1 MVNMEKDDIIR
12 LIAEWQNRI
21 LRIQGIYREY
31 LDALHATIGS
41 KPIKIITGFRRSGKS
56 FLVQLAA
63 RKLIENNTFSVSNI
77 LYLNFEDFR
86 LAGINTP
93 EKLDTFYRV
102 FRAEIA
108 DDKKKLLI
116 FDEIQ
121 NVNNWDRFIRT
132 IYETDHDVEIILT
145 GSNSRLLSSEIGSNL
160 AGRFIELSILPFDF
174 TEYLRYVGVKISN
187 AADYFRNQEKIHY
200 HFSQYVKFGG
210 LPEILSINSETARF
224 SYIEGIISKVIL
236 DDIIKRFNIKHT
248 SVVEKTLFYLFSAI
262 GNIISFTKISNYL
275 KRLDISIKNETLI
288 KYIQYMLTT
297 FAIYETNKF
306 DWKLGKLFGTT
317 RKYYAVDTGVV
328 NLYPG
333 MVSNYS
339 KQLENIVFLK
349 LKRNGKQINFGALP
363 SGKEID
369 FITQTANGEFE
380 KYQVTQ
386 TLHKDNYNREL
397 SSFLLQNT
405 YLKDGKNILL
415 TLDENEEEI
424 DYQDAKV
431 LKKNLIRWLLGL

>member
-1 MVNMEKDDIIR
+1 MEKDDVIR

-93 EKLDTFYRV
+93 EKVDAFYKV
-102 FRAEIA
+102 FRSEIA
-108 DDKKKLLI
+108 DGKKKLLI

-160 AGRFIELSILPFDF
+160 AGRFIELSIQPFDF
-174 TEYLRYVGVKISN
+174 TEYLRYMGVKISN

-200 HFSQYVKFGG
+200 HFSQYAKFGG

-349 LKRNGKQINFGALP
+349 LKRNRKQINFGALP

-386 TLHKDNYNREL
+386 TLHKDNYDREL
-397 SSFLLQNT
+397 SSFILQNT
-405 YLKDGKNILL
+405 YLEDGKNILL

>member
-1 MVNMEKDDIIR
+1 MEKDDIIR

-31 LDALHATIGS
+31 LDALHGTIGS

-102 FRAEIA
+102 FRSEIA

-174 TEYLRYVGVKISN
+174 TEYLRYMGVKIFN

-248 SVVEKTLFYLFSAI
+248 TVVEKTLFYLFSAI

-328 NLYPG
+328 NLYPR

-349 LKRNGKQINFGALP
+349 LKRNRKQINFGALP

-369 FITQTANGEFE
+369 FITQTDNGEFE

-386 TLHKDNYNREL
+386 TLHKDNYDREL
-397 SSFLLQNT
+397 SSFILQDT
-405 YLKDGKNILL
+405 YLKDGENILL

-431 LKKNLIRWLLGL
+431 LKKNLIRWLRGL

>member
-1 MVNMEKDDIIR
+1 MEKDDVIR

-31 LDALHATIGS
+31 LDTLHATIGS

-174 TEYLRYVGVKISN
+174 TEYLRYMGVKISN

-349 LKRNGKQINFGALP
+349 LKRNRKQINFGALP

-424 DYQDAKV
+424 DYQDGKV

>member
-1 MVNMEKDDIIR
+1 MEKDEIVR
-12 LIAEWQNRI
+12 FIAEWQNRI
-21 LRIQGIYREY
+21 LRIQGIDREY
-31 LDALHATIGS
+31 LHVLQETIGS
-41 KPIKIITGFRRSGKS
+41 MPIKIITGFRRSWKS

-63 RKLIENNTFSVSNI
+63 RKLIENNSFSVSNI

-102 FRAEIA
+102 FRSEIA
-108 DDKKKLLI
+108 DGKKKLLI

-160 AGRFIELSILPFDF
+160 AGRFIELSIFPFDF
-174 TEYLRYVGVKISN
+174 NEYLRYMGITVANIT
-187 AADYFRNQEKIHY
+187 DLFRNQEKIHN

-210 LPEILSINSETARF
+210 LPEILSITTETARF
-224 SYIEGIISKVIL
+224 SYLEGIISKVVL

-248 SVVEKTLFYLFSAI
+248 TAVEKTLFYLFSAI
-262 GNIISFTKISNYL
+262 GNIVSFSKISNYL
-275 KRLDISIKNETLI
+275 KQLGINIKKETLI
-288 KYIQYMLTT
+288 KYVQYMLST

-317 RKYYAVDTGVV
+317 RKYYAVDTGLV
-328 NLYPG
+328 NLYTG
-333 MVSNYS
+333 TASNYS
-339 KQLENIVFLK
+339 RQLENIVFLK
-349 LKRNGKQINFGALP
+349 LKRNRRHTYFGALS

-369 FITQTANGEFE
+369 FITQTVDGEFE

-386 TLHKDNYNREL
+386 TLHKDNYDREL
-397 SSFLLQNT
+397 SSFQLQNT
-405 YLKDGKNILL
+405 HLKYGKNILL
-415 TLDENEEEI
+415 TLDDSEEEI
-424 DYQDAKV
+424 EYQDTKV
-431 LKKNLIRWLLGL
+431 LKKNLTRWLLEL

>member
-1 MVNMEKDDIIR
+1 MEKDDIIR

-248 SVVEKTLFYLFSAI
+248 TVVEKTLFYLFSAI

-288 KYIQYMLTT
+288 KYVQYMLTT

-349 LKRNGKQINFGALP
+349 LKRNRKQINFGALP

>member
-1 MVNMEKDDIIR
+1 MDRCPDEIIR
-12 LIAEWQNRI
+12 FIVEWQNQI

-31 LDALHATIGS
+31 LDVLHATIGS

-93 EKLDTFYRV
+93 EKLDSFYRV
-102 FRAEIA
+102 FRSEIA
-108 DDKKKLLI
+108 DVKKKLLI

-132 IYETDHDVEIILT
+132 IYETDRDVEIILT

-174 TEYLRYVGVKISN
+174 KEYLRYMDIKISN
-187 AADYFRNQEKIHY
+187 AEGYFRNHEKIHY

-210 LPEILSINSETARF
+210 LSEILTINSETARF

-248 SVVEKTLFYLFSAI
+248 TVVEKTLFYLFSAI
-262 GNIISFTKISNYL
+262 GNIISFIKISNYL

-288 KYIQYMLTT
+288 KYVQYMLTT

-306 DWKLGKLFGTT
+306 DWKLGKFFGTT

-349 LKRNGKQINFGALP
+349 LKRDRKKIYFGALS

-369 FITQTANGEFE
+369 FIAQTADGGFE

-386 TLHKDNYNREL
+386 TLHKDNYDREL

-405 YLKDGKNILL
+405 YLEDGKNIVL

-424 DYQDAKV
+424 EYQDAKV
-431 LKKNLIRWLLGL
+431 LKRNLIRWLLGL

>member
-1 MVNMEKDDIIR
+1 MEKDDIIR

-174 TEYLRYVGVKISN
+174 TEYLRYMGVKISN

>member
-1 MVNMEKDDIIR
+1 MEKDDVIR

-174 TEYLRYVGVKISN
+174 TEYLRYMDVKISN

-248 SVVEKTLFYLFSAI
+248 TVVEKTLFYLFSAI

-288 KYIQYMLTT
+288 KYMQYMLTT

-349 LKRNGKQINFGALP
+349 LKRNRKQINFGALP

-369 FITQTANGEFE
+369 FITQTATGEFE

-386 TLHKDNYNREL
+386 TLHKDNYDREL
-397 SSFLLQNT
+397 SSFILQNT

-424 DYQDAKV
+424 DCQDAKV

>member
-1 MVNMEKDDIIR
+1 MEKDDVIR

-93 EKLDTFYRV
+93 EKVDAFYKV
-102 FRAEIA
+102 FRSEIA
-108 DDKKKLLI
+108 DGKKKLLI

-160 AGRFIELSILPFDF
+160 AGRFIELSIQPFDF
-174 TEYLRYVGVKISN
+174 TEYLRYMDVKISN

-297 FAIYETNKF
+297 FAIYETNKL

-349 LKRNGKQINFGALP
+349 LKRNRKQINFGALP

-386 TLHKDNYNREL
+386 TLHKDNYDREL
-397 SSFLLQNT
+397 SSFILQNT

>member
-1 MVNMEKDDIIR
+1 MEKDDVIR

-93 EKLDTFYRV
+93 EKVDAFYKV
-102 FRAEIA
+102 FRSEIA
-108 DDKKKLLI
+108 DGKKKLLI

-160 AGRFIELSILPFDF
+160 AGRFIELSIQPFDF
-174 TEYLRYVGVKISN
+174 TEYLRYMGVKISN

-288 KYIQYMLTT
+288 KYIQYVLTT

-349 LKRNGKQINFGALP
+349 LKRNRKQINFGALP

-386 TLHKDNYNREL
+386 TLHKDNYDREL
-397 SSFLLQNT
+397 SSFILQNT

>member
-1 MVNMEKDDIIR
+1 MEKDDIIR

-31 LDALHATIGS
+31 LDTLHATIGS

-349 LKRNGKQINFGALP
+349 LKRNRKQINFGALP

>member
-1 MVNMEKDDIIR
+1 MEKDDVIR

-248 SVVEKTLFYLFSAI
+248 TVVEKTLFYLFSAI

-288 KYIQYMLTT
+288 KYLQYMLTT

-349 LKRNGKQINFGALP
+349 LKRNRKQINFGALP

-424 DYQDAKV
+424 DYQDGKV

>member
-1 MVNMEKDDIIR
+1 MEKDDIIR

-102 FRAEIA
+102 FRSEIA
-108 DDKKKLLI
+108 DGKKKLLI

-174 TEYLRYVGVKISN
+174 KEYLRYMDIKISN

-248 SVVEKTLFYLFSAI
+248 TVVEKTLFYLFSAI

-349 LKRNGKQINFGALP
+349 LKRNRKQINFGALP

-386 TLHKDNYNREL
+386 TLHKDNYDREL

>member
-1 MVNMEKDDIIR
+1 MEKDDIIR

-63 RKLIENNTFSVSNI
+63 RKLIGNNTFSVSNI

-102 FRAEIA
+102 FRSEIA
-108 DDKKKLLI
+108 DGKKKLLI

-174 TEYLRYVGVKISN
+174 KEYLRYMDIKISN

-248 SVVEKTLFYLFSAI
+248 TVVEKTLFYLFSAI

-288 KYIQYMLTT
+288 KYMQYMLTT

-349 LKRNGKQINFGALP
+349 LKRNRKQINFGALP

>member
-1 MVNMEKDDIIR
+1 MEKDDIIR

-102 FRAEIA
+102 FRSEIA
-108 DDKKKLLI
+108 DGKKKLLI

-174 TEYLRYVGVKISN
+174 TEYLRYMDTKISDV
-187 AADYFRNQEKIHY
+187 ADYFRNQEKIHY

-248 SVVEKTLFYLFSAI
+248 TVVEKTLFYLFSAI

-288 KYIQYMLTT
+288 KYVQYMLTT

-349 LKRNGKQINFGALP
+349 LKRNRKQIYFGALP

-386 TLHKDNYNREL
+386 TLHKDNYDREL
-397 SSFLLQNT
+397 SSFILQNT

-415 TLDENEEEI
+415 TLDENEDEI

>member
-1 MVNMEKDDIIR
+1 MEKDDIIR

-63 RKLIENNTFSVSNI
+63 RKLIGNNTFSVSNI

-102 FRAEIA
+102 FRSEIA
-108 DDKKKLLI
+108 DGKKKLLI

-174 TEYLRYVGVKISN
+174 KEYLRYMDIKISN

-248 SVVEKTLFYLFSAI
+248 TVVEKTLFYLFSAI
-262 GNIISFTKISNYL
+262 GNIISFTKISNHL

-288 KYIQYMLTT
+288 KYMQYMLTT

-349 LKRNGKQINFGALP
+349 LKRNRKQINFGALP

-386 TLHKDNYNREL
+386 TLHKDNYDREL

>member
-1 MVNMEKDDIIR
+1 MEKDDVIR

-31 LDALHATIGS
+31 LDTLHATIGS

-248 SVVEKTLFYLFSAI
+248 TVVEKTLFYLFSAI

-424 DYQDAKV
+424 DYQDGKV

>member
-1 MVNMEKDDIIR
+1 VEKDDIIR

-174 TEYLRYVGVKISN
+174 AEYLRYMGVKISN

>member
-1 MVNMEKDDIIR
+1 MEKDDIIR

-102 FRAEIA
+102 FRSEIA
-108 DDKKKLLI
+108 DGKKKLLI

-174 TEYLRYVGVKISN
+174 TEYLRYMDTKISDV
-187 AADYFRNQEKIHY
+187 ADYFRNQEKIHY

-248 SVVEKTLFYLFSAI
+248 TVVEKTLFYLFSAI

-288 KYIQYMLTT
+288 KYVQYMLTT

-349 LKRNGKQINFGALP
+349 LKRNRKQIYFGALP

-386 TLHKDNYNREL
+386 TLHKDNYDREL

>member
-1 MVNMEKDDIIR
+1 MEKDDIIR

-102 FRAEIA
+102 FRSEIA
-108 DDKKKLLI
+108 DGKKKLLI

-174 TEYLRYVGVKISN
+174 KEYLRYMDIKISN

-248 SVVEKTLFYLFSAI
+248 TVVEKTLFYLFSAI
-262 GNIISFTKISNYL
+262 GNIISFTKISNHL

-288 KYIQYMLTT
+288 KYMQYMLTT

-328 NLYPG
+328 NLYPR

-349 LKRNGKQINFGALP
+349 LKRNRKQINFGALP

-386 TLHKDNYNREL
+386 TLHKDNYDREL

>member
-1 MVNMEKDDIIR
+1 MEKDDIIR

-63 RKLIENNTFSVSNI
+63 RKLIGNNTFSVSNI

-102 FRAEIA
+102 FRSEIA
-108 DDKKKLLI
+108 DGKKKLLI

-174 TEYLRYVGVKISN
+174 KEYLRYMDIKISN

-248 SVVEKTLFYLFSAI
+248 TVVEKTLFYLFSAI
-262 GNIISFTKISNYL
+262 GNIISFTKISNHL

-288 KYIQYMLTT
+288 KYMQYMLTT

-349 LKRNGKQINFGALP
+349 LKRNRKQINFGALP

-369 FITQTANGEFE
+369 FVTQTANGEFE

-386 TLHKDNYNREL
+386 TLHKDNYDREL
-397 SSFLLQNT
+397 SSFILQNT

>member
-1 MVNMEKDDIIR
+1 MEKDEIVR
-12 LIAEWQNRI
+12 FIAEWQNRI
-21 LRIQGIYREY
+21 LRIQGIDREY
-31 LDALHATIGS
+31 LHALQETIGS
-41 KPIKIITGFRRSGKS
+41 RPIKIITGFRRSGKS

-63 RKLIENNTFSVSNI
+63 RRLIENNTFSVSNI

-93 EKLDTFYRV
+93 ERLDVFYRT
-102 FRAEIA
+102 FRTEMA
-108 DDKKKLLI
+108 DEKKKLLI

-132 IYETDHDVEIILT
+132 IYETDRDVEIILT
-145 GSNSRLLSSEIGSNL
+145 GSNSRLLSAEIGSNL

-174 TEYLRYVGVKISN
+174 KEYLRYRGIKVAN
-187 AADYFRNQEKIHY
+187 TTELFRNQETIHN

-210 LPEILSINSETARF
+210 LPEVLSINSETARF
-224 SYIEGIISKVIL
+224 SYIEGVISKVIL

-248 SVVEKTLFYLFSAI
+248 TAVEKTLFYLFSVI
-262 GNIISFTKISNYL
+262 GNIISFSRISNYL
-275 KRLDISIKNETLI
+275 KQLGINIKKETLI
-288 KYIQYMLTT
+288 KYVQYMLTT

-317 RKYYAVDTGVV
+317 RKYYAVDTGLV
-328 NLYPG
+328 NLCHG
-333 MVSNYS
+333 TTSNYS

-349 LKRNGKQINFGALP
+349 LKKYRRHTYFGALS

-369 FITQTANGEFE
+369 FITQTVDGKFE

-386 TLHKDNYNREL
+386 TLHKNNYEREL
-397 SSFLLQNT
+397 SSFQLQNT
-405 YLKDGKNILL
+405 HLKHGKNILL

-424 DYQDAKV
+424 NYKNIKV
-431 LKKNLIRWLLGL
+431 FKKNLIRWLLEL

>member
-1 MVNMEKDDIIR
+1 MEKDDIIR

-63 RKLIENNTFSVSNI
+63 RKLIGNNTFSVSNI

-102 FRAEIA
+102 FRSEIA
-108 DDKKKLLI
+108 DGKKKLLI

-174 TEYLRYVGVKISN
+174 KEYLRYMDIKISN

-248 SVVEKTLFYLFSAI
+248 TVVEKTLFYLFSAI
-262 GNIISFTKISNYL
+262 GNIISFTKISNHL

-288 KYIQYMLTT
+288 KYMQYMLTT

-349 LKRNGKQINFGALP
+349 LKRNRKQINFGALP

-386 TLHKDNYNREL
+386 TLHKDNYDREL
-397 SSFLLQNT
+397 SSFILQNT

>member
-1 MVNMEKDDIIR
+1 MEKDDIIR

-174 TEYLRYVGVKISN
+174 TEYLRYMGVKISN

-248 SVVEKTLFYLFSAI
+248 TVVEKTLFYLFSAI

-349 LKRNGKQINFGALP
+349 LKRNRKQINFGALP

-397 SSFLLQNT
+397 SSFILQNT

>member
-1 MVNMEKDDIIR
+1 MEKDDMIR

-63 RKLIENNTFSVSNI
+63 RKLIGNNTFSVSNI

-102 FRAEIA
+102 FRSEIA
-108 DDKKKLLI
+108 DGKKKLLI

-174 TEYLRYVGVKISN
+174 KEYLRYIDIKISN

-262 GNIISFTKISNYL
+262 GNIISFTKISNHL

-288 KYIQYMLTT
+288 KYMQYMLTT

-349 LKRNGKQINFGALP
+349 LKRNRKQINFGALP

>member
-1 MVNMEKDDIIR
+1 MEKDDIIR

-63 RKLIENNTFSVSNI
+63 RKLIGNNTFSVSNI

-174 TEYLRYVGVKISN
+174 KEYLRYMDIKISN

-248 SVVEKTLFYLFSAI
+248 TVVEKTLFYLFSAI
-262 GNIISFTKISNYL
+262 GNIISFTKISNHL

-288 KYIQYMLTT
+288 KYMQYMLTT

-349 LKRNGKQINFGALP
+349 LKRNRKQINFGALP

-386 TLHKDNYNREL
+386 TLHKDNYDREL

>member
-1 MVNMEKDDIIR
+1 MEKDDVIR

-86 LAGINTP
+86 LTGINTP
-93 EKLDTFYRV
+93 EKVDAFYKV
-102 FRAEIA
+102 FRSEIA
-108 DDKKKLLI
+108 DGKKKLLI

-160 AGRFIELSILPFDF
+160 AGRFIELSIQPFDF
-174 TEYLRYVGVKISN
+174 TEYLRYMGVKISN

-349 LKRNGKQINFGALP
+349 LKRNRKQINFGALP

-386 TLHKDNYNREL
+386 TLHKDNYDREL
-397 SSFLLQNT
+397 SSFILQNT

>member
-1 MVNMEKDDIIR
+1 M
-12 LIAEWQNRI
+12 
-21 LRIQGIYREY
+21 
-31 LDALHATIGS
+31 
-41 KPIKIITGFRRSGKS
+41 
-56 FLVQLAA
+56 
-63 RKLIENNTFSVSNI
+63 
-77 LYLNFEDFR
+77 
-86 LAGINTP
+86 
-93 EKLDTFYRV
+93 DT
-102 FRAEIA
+102 
-108 DDKKKLLI
+108 
-116 FDEIQ
+116 
-121 NVNNWDRFIRT
+121 
-132 IYETDHDVEIILT
+132 
-145 GSNSRLLSSEIGSNL
+145 
-160 AGRFIELSILPFDF
+160 
-174 TEYLRYVGVKISN
+174 KISDV
-187 AADYFRNQEKIHY
+187 ADYFRNQEKIHY

-248 SVVEKTLFYLFSAI
+248 TVVEKTLFYLFSAI

-288 KYIQYMLTT
+288 KYVQYMLTT

-349 LKRNGKQINFGALP
+349 LKRNRKQIYFGALP

-386 TLHKDNYNREL
+386 TLHKDNYDREL
-397 SSFLLQNT
+397 SSFILQNT

-415 TLDENEEEI
+415 TLDENEDEI

>member
-1 MVNMEKDDIIR
+1 MEKDDVIR

-31 LDALHATIGS
+31 LDTLHATIGS

-424 DYQDAKV
+424 DYQDGKV

>member
-1 MVNMEKDDIIR
+1 MEKDDVIR

-63 RKLIENNTFSVSNI
+63 RKLIGNNTFSVSNI

-102 FRAEIA
+102 FRSEIA

-248 SVVEKTLFYLFSAI
+248 TVVEKTLFYLFSAI

-349 LKRNGKQINFGALP
+349 LKRNRKQINFGALP

-369 FITQTANGEFE
+369 FITQTVDGKFE

-386 TLHKDNYNREL
+386 TLHKDNYDREL
-397 SSFLLQNT
+397 SMASMSSV
-405 YLKDGKNILL
+405 K
-415 TLDENEEEI
+415 I
-424 DYQDAKV
+424 DCIPCKQSSHQ
-431 LKKNLIRWLLGL
+431 G